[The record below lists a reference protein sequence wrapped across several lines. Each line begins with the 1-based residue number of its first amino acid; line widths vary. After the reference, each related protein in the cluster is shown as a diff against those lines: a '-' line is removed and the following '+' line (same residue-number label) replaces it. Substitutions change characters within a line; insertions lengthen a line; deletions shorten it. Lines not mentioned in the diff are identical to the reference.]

1 MKIKNYIIVGIGC
14 FFRGELR
21 YFLENMW
28 TARMNY
34 FPFGTFSADIIGC
47 LFMGIIMGFVLKKE
61 IQSSKIKLFLA
72 TGFCGGLTT
81 FSSFSLEVVKFVTQ
95 NNWNMAVYYAV
106 TNSVLGIIAIYCGIK
121 LSILIVNK

>member
-14 FFRGELR
+14 FLGGELR

-28 TARMNY
+28 TVRMNY

>member
-14 FFRGELR
+14 FLGGELR